1 MLYEDYRMFWRKS
14 RKGRKEGR
22 SLVKHQTASVSPMRV
37 RSNGPGW
44 PSVHLSW
51 GRVRRFQSSLSAV

>member
-1 MLYEDYRMFWRKS
+1 MLYEDYRTFWRKS

-37 RSNGPGW
+37 RSIGLGW
-44 PSVHLSW
+44 SSVHLRA
-51 GRVRRFQSSLSAV
+51 GRMRRFQSSLSAV